1 MNLCQPASSSVV
13 GLENGIILDQGWDH
27 TMTMTW
33 PARYLFCDITH
44 VIKKR
49 RKKKNTFKFHNVKEI
64 KTETGYEPLSKSN
77 FQDYEE
83 P

>member
-1 MNLCQPASSSVV
+1 MWL
-13 GLENGIILDQGWDH
+13 
-27 TMTMTW
+27 
-33 PARYLFCDITH
+33 
-44 VIKKR
+44 KKEE
-49 RKKKNTFKFHNVKEI
+49 KKNTFKFHNVKEI